1 MKDEVLQKV
10 LDSDGNIIPRF
21 DVVRPDGTVLAENV
35 QLVLKNTILT
45 PGTPLNKQNLLSD
58 DTSRELGLDP
68 ATSTPDTAFMSIRSS
83 IGFCPR
89 VRVSFYAGSIISVR
103 NENTKEIQQHVV
115 SEKGYALVDILEYG
129 DYKFWAGP
137 GNNDS
142 PKVPLTVD
150 TVKLYTVQLPM

>member
-21 DVVRPDGTVLAENV
+21 DIVHPDGTVLAENV

-58 DTSRELGLDP
+58 DTSRALGLDP

-89 VRVSFYAGSIISVR
+89 VRISYRVGGTISVR
-103 NENTKEIQQHVV
+103 NENTQETQQYAVP
-115 SEKGYALVDILEYG
+115 EKGYVLVDILEYG
-129 DYKFWAGP
+129 VYKFWGKINSTVTP
-137 GNNDS
+137 Q
-142 PKVPLTVD
+142 VPLTVD
-150 TVKLYTVQLPM
+150 TVKLYTVELN